1 MQLRLYQLK
10 SSRSAIMNRLFAVAL
25 CGAMGLIVVMPSA
38 NAQQK
43 TVKACQEE
51 WRANKAANQAA
62 GKTEKAYVA
71 ECRGA
76 AAKPEAATTP
86 AAKPTKPVA
95 PAPAAAAPKE
105 RATPATAAPTGANQ
119 YTTEAQAKLRCP
131 LDTVVWVNL
140 SSKIYH
146 FAGHKDY
153 GNTKRGAYMCE
164 KDTAGAGARA
174 AKNEKHP

>member
-1 MQLRLYQLK
+1 
-10 SSRSAIMNRLFAVAL
+10 MNRLFAVAF
-25 CGAMGLIVVMPSA
+25 CGLMGLIVILPSA

-43 TVKACQEE
+43 TVKACQAE

-76 AAKPEAATTP
+76 AAKPEAATPP
-86 AAKPTKPVA
+86 AAKPAKPA
-95 PAPAAAAPKE
+95 ATAPAAVAPKSE
-105 RATPATAAPTGANQ
+105 PAKPVTAAPTGANQ

-131 LDTVVWVNL
+131 LDTVVWVNF

-146 FAGHKDY
+146 FAGHRDY